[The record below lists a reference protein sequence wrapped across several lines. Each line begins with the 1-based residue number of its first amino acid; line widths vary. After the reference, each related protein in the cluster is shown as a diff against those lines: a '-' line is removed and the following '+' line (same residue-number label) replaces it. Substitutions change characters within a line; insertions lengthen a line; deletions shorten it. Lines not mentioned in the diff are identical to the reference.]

1 MTQNASEEGAKRYYQ
16 AELGSGS
23 GYYLEDTSGIASWG
37 GRGAKLLRLSDSVK
51 QQDFERLC
59 ENRHPST
66 GERLTARQRPGRT
79 VGYDLTFNAPK
90 SATLLYE
97 LGEDKA
103 VLHAF
108 NESVNE
114 TMDDIESDA
123 LTRVRVGG
131 QYDNRQTANLVWAQF
146 NHFTTRPVNG
156 KLDPHLHAHVFT
168 FNATYDT
175 DESKWKAVQFREINR
190 DMPYYEALFQSRFA
204 AKLNKLGYETEPH
217 GRYFEVKGVSRHS
230 IDRFSNRTA
239 EIEEKAKELNLKTAE
254 AKAKLGATTRA
265 DKGAAP
271 TIESL

>member
-1 MTQNASEEGAKRYYQ
+1 
-16 AELGSGS
+16 
-23 GYYLEDTSGIASWG
+23 
-37 GRGAKLLRLSDSVK
+37 
-51 QQDFERLC
+51 
-59 ENRHPST
+59 
-66 GERLTARQRPGRT
+66 
-79 VGYDLTFNAPK
+79 
-90 SATLLYE
+90 
-97 LGEDKA
+97 
-103 VLHAF
+103 
-108 NESVNE
+108 
-114 TMDDIESDA
+114 MDDIESDA

-271 TIESL
+271 TIESLRADWTARPVSYTHLTLPTNREV

>member
-97 LGEDKA
+97 L
-103 VLHAF
+103 
-108 NESVNE
+108 
-114 TMDDIESDA
+114 
-123 LTRVRVGG
+123 
-131 QYDNRQTANLVWAQF
+131 
-146 NHFTTRPVNG
+146 
-156 KLDPHLHAHVFT
+156 
-168 FNATYDT
+168 
-175 DESKWKAVQFREINR
+175 
-190 DMPYYEALFQSRFA
+190 MPSMSR
-204 AKLNKLGYETEPH
+204 
-217 GRYFEVKGVSRHS
+217 
-230 IDRFSNRTA
+230 
-239 EIEEKAKELNLKTAE
+239 
-254 AKAKLGATTRA
+254 
-265 DKGAAP
+265 
-271 TIESL
+271 